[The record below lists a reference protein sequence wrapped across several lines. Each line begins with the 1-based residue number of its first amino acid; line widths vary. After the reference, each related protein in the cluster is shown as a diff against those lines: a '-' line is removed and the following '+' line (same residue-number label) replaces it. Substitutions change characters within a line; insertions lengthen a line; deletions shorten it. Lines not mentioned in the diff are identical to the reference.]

1 MWITRENSGPIFNY
15 YLENVPE
22 YGCNSQTPSG
32 TLWSP
37 NPRENSNNNNYV
49 PFIQMTNCCP
59 PCIVG
64 DTVSV
69 WLLPDDLKL
78 NIVFESWTSGGQ
90 GGGFSYYREN
100 ATPQW
105 IEISPMD
112 GIVGV
117 DESQQV
123 LISVNSFGLDEGE
136 HSTVL
141 LLTSNDP
148 ETHSMSMP
156 VDLVYVLGAED
167 KQLPIS
173 YALYPTYPNPFNP
186 STTIRFDV
194 PESLNKNVI
203 LNVFDVRGRLVEK
216 ILDKELTPG
225 SYAMQWNA
233 KSKSS
238 GVYFLRMDAEKY
250 TKTYKMILM
259 K

>member
-1 MWITRENSGPIFNY
+1 ME
-15 YLENVPE
+15 
-22 YGCNSQTPSG
+22 
-32 TLWSP
+32 
-37 NPRENSNNNNYV
+37 
-49 PFIQMTNCCP
+49 
-59 PCIVG
+59 
-64 DTVSV
+64 
-69 WLLPDDLKL
+69 
-78 NIVFESWTSGGQ
+78 
-90 GGGFSYYREN
+90 
-100 ATPQW
+100 
-105 IEISPMD
+105 

-117 DESQQV
+117 DESQEV
-123 LISVNSFGLDEGE
+123 FISVNSFGLDEGE

-156 VDLVYVLGAED
+156 VDLVYVLGTED
-167 KQLPIS
+167 KQLPIL

-233 KSKSS
+233 NSKSS

-250 TKTYKMILM
+250 TKTYK
-259 K
+259 